1 MNEYVTN
8 SIRNVVL
15 VGHGGSG
22 KTSLVEAML
31 HVTGATTRLGSV
43 DDGSTVADFEDEERN
58 RQMSIST
65 AMVACVYEDYKINL
79 LDTPGFTDFVG
90 EVKSALQVADAAII
104 VVDAV
109 AGVEVGTEL
118 VWDYCNEHNLP
129 RFIV

>member
-1 MNEYVTN
+1 MNEYLTD

-31 HVTGATTRLGSV
+31 HVTGATTRLGRV

-65 AMVACVYEDYKINL
+65 
-79 LDTPGFTDFVG
+79 
-90 EVKSALQVADAAII
+90 
-104 VVDAV
+104 
-109 AGVEVGTEL
+109 
-118 VWDYCNEHNLP
+118 
-129 RFIV
+129 